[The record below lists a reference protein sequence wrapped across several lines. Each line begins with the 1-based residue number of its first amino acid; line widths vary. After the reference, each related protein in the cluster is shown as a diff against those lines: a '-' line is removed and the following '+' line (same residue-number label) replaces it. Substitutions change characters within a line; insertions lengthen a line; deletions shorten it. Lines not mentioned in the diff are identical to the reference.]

1 MSHERQHVLDER
13 TLAAS
18 ADEVAITLEKVDV
31 QVDVAR
37 SDIDTLKD
45 ERVWLR
51 TMGAQP
57 TTS

>member
-1 MSHERQHVLDER
+1 MLDER
-13 TLAAS
+13 MLAAS
-18 ADEVAITLEKVDV
+18 ADEAAITLEKVDV